1 MNILEISVQV
11 RNSANKF
18 ARLKVASIME
28 SGKPVQLL
36 ELLEEAYIRGAD
48 EALTRHVGKGKL
60 PGELVKP

>member
-1 MNILEISVQV
+1 MNLIEISVAI
-11 RNSANKF
+11 RDSANKF
-18 ARLKVASIME
+18 ARRKVASIME

-60 PGELVKP
+60 PGEIKA